1 MTNALVAHIE
11 AQNAKAQAWMDE
23 ADGRIAG
30 MVTTDLDHWAG
41 YGITTVAEYDH
52 YMAATTN
59 FEIYR
64 DINGIKPNWGIYAD
78 MTTAEIEADTT
89 MMCGVEDRRRESDAV
104 AAVELAESLGHSV
117 EDLQRWG
124 VV

>member
-1 MTNALVAHIE
+1 MTNALVSHIE
-11 AQNAKAQAWMDE
+11 AQNAVTQAWVDAGE
-23 ADGRIAG
+23 GRMAG
-30 MVTTDLDHWAG
+30 MITTDLDHWAG

-52 YMAATTN
+52 YMAASTN
-59 FEIYR
+59 FEIHR
-64 DINGIKPNWGIYAD
+64 DIHGYKPNWGRYAG

-89 MMCGVEDRRRESDAV
+89 MMCDVDERRRESDAV